1 MSPYTD
7 KGILIE
13 EYWKSWH
20 IWCWLQVVWHTN
32 HFHIFV
38 FGWWRPPYP
47 NGHQANF
54 ALICYPT
61 ERSSSWYCDQNPFIQ
76 SSKWH
81 SILHLLL
88 FRFLL
93 TVRQHCGIPSIASRD
108 FWYLPSGRVD
118 SLKSAERS
126 RMTSNLSKRFACAYW
141 SWLDLLNWIYT
152 SFFSSLAQI
161 RFSRHLAH
169 WTDLHH
175 RLHFDTTIHTLI
187 IISIDQTVKFG

>member
-61 ERSSSWYCDQNPFIQ
+61 ERSSSWHCDQNPFIQ

-118 SLKSAERS
+118 SLKSAERWRRTWEYLHTPGMFNRNNEYTIRCS
-126 RMTSNLSKRFACAYW
+126 PPPNSVHFWNKHVRVTRSGNRTW
-141 SWLDLLNWIYT
+141 NWLK
-152 SFFSSLAQI
+152 
-161 RFSRHLAH
+161 
-169 WTDLHH
+169 TDYY
-175 RLHFDTTIHTLI
+175 
-187 IISIDQTVKFG
+187 